1 MLLDT
6 DRHILNMKLDT
17 DLPPLTTRQ
26 TTHIQKWGVNSK
38 KLQKFGIESGFTAEL
53 LEEITHEH
61 QRALNKIVL
70 ASCLLADARENA
82 EAHAR
87 TPDSELPLA
96 CRSRPWLPRDRRV
109 YRKKFRWVKTPG

>member
-38 KLQKFGIESGFTAEL
+38 KLQKFGVESGFTAEL

-70 ASCLLADARENA
+70 ASCLQVLFYYGTHSHRYDAHTGSA
-82 EAHAR
+82 LYS
-87 TPDSELPLA
+87 TCICMVELCESA
-96 CRSRPWLPRDRRV
+96 
-109 YRKKFRWVKTPG
+109 